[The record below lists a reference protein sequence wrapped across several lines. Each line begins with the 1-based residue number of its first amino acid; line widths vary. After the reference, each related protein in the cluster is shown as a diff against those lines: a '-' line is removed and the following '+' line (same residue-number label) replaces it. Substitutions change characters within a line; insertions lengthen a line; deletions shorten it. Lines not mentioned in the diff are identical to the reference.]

1 MRLNML
7 INTSKNPVTAIA
19 TLLASIGAVNW
30 GLIGLFNINLV
41 TALFGEFS
49 GLTKLTYIIVGVSG
63 VYVLF
68 TLIKLLM
75 SPSVGDVK

>member
-1 MRLNML
+1 ML
-7 INTSKNPVTAIA
+7 INTSKNPVTAI
-19 TLLASIGAVNW
+19 TTILTSIGAINW

-41 TALFGEFS
+41 TTLFGEVS
-49 GLTKLTYIIVGVSG
+49 GLTKLTYIAVGVSG

-68 TLIKLLM
+68 TLIRLLM